1 MDSATDCCGI
11 SYKKEFVLRTPKVP
25 PMAPNA
31 AMFEK
36 VVEDAVLV
44 EILVIVLGERGL
56 LRVAV
61 ILARPTVTLYRLQLG
76 LSNGNVPHMDRTLE
90 LDKREKLLSAA
101 VLRKLRGCVVDD
113 VGAKTA

>member
-1 MDSATDCCGI
+1 
-11 SYKKEFVLRTPKVP
+11 
-25 PMAPNA
+25 MAPNA

-61 ILARPTVTLYRLQLG
+61 ILARPTDILYKLQLG

-90 LDKREKLLSAA
+90 LVKREKLLSAA
-101 VLRKLRGCVVDD
+101 MLRKLCGCVVDD

>member
-1 MDSATDCCGI
+1 M
-11 SYKKEFVLRTPKVP
+11 
-25 PMAPNA
+25 
-31 AMFEK
+31 
-36 VVEDAVLV
+36 VLV
-44 EILVIVLGERGL
+44 VHYDTDSDSTIFHHTGMKRGL

-61 ILARPTVTLYRLQLG
+61 VLFRPTVTLYRLQLG

-101 VLRKLRGCVVDD
+101 VLRKLCGCVVDD